1 VAKVILRF
9 TYLEEDLGTVSVE
22 AQEIDTAAYRLGGGY
37 FSLPGRWHVD
47 VAVRRLGVED
57 SIGQFEWIV
66 PPTAVPEPVVLSDQP
81 LRPILLPL
89 GFAGFLLTLVVCLLW
104 WHRRQRQIDIEKA
117 LGAADNLVGA
127 K

>member
-1 VAKVILRF
+1 MAQVDKQANVA
-9 TYLEEDLGTVSVE
+9 
-22 AQEIDTAAYRLGGGY
+22 Q
-37 FSLPGRWHVD
+37 
-47 VAVRRLGVED
+47 
-57 SIGQFEWIV
+57 
-66 PPTAVPEPVVLSDQP
+66 QP

-89 GFAGFLLTLVVCLLW
+89 GFVGLLLTLVVCLLW